1 MSGVIS
7 DNTVRSSGVVAPLS
21 SATLDSSNPATNT
34 NPEAVGTKWI
44 NTTSGQIFIC
54 IRDTTDNN
62 AWVGQADTAIGGGR
76 AVYGGGVGGA
86 DNVIDYYTIITPG
99 NATDFGNLTQAR
111 YYMAACSNGSNGRGV
126 FGPGYKD
133 GAAYNNMDY
142 ITIDTPG
149 DATDFG
155 DFTTGTSYGYG
166 SCSNGT
172 NDRGVFWG
180 GTDGPSLSDKLR
192 NIQYITITN
201 TSGTVDFGDM
211 SNTSSTAYRV
221 GCGAASNG
229 TSERGVVVGGFGGGT
244 TNAAAVNIQDIQY
257 MTISTT
263 GDASIFGDITFGA
276 TRNAAPLSNGTQD
289 RVVYGGGTTTTPAF
303 DPQPAIE
310 YITITSLGDG
320 TDFGD
325 LLSPTSFGPG
335 GGNSNGSG
343 QRGLW
348 QGDGTNTTTY
358 ITINTTGDSLDFGD
372 LTVARNGGG
381 ALSNQVD

>member
-62 AWVGQADTAIGGGR
+62 AWVGQVDTGIGGGR
-76 AVYGGGVGGA
+76 AVFGGGVGGD

-111 YYMAACSNGSNGRGV
+111 YYMAACSNGSTGRGV
-126 FGPGYKD
+126 FGGGYKD
-133 GAAYNNMDY
+133 GGAYNTIDY
-142 ITIDTPG
+142 ITIDTPS

-155 DFTTGTSYGYG
+155 DVSSGTNYGYG

-172 NDRGVFWG
+172 NDRGLFVC
-180 GTDGPSLSDKLR
+180 GTDGPSVSDKLKQI
-192 NIQYITITN
+192 NFITISSASST
-201 TSGTVDFGDM
+201 GDFGDL
-211 SNTSSTAYRV
+211 SNASSTGHRV
-221 GCGAASNG
+221 ACGSASNG
-229 TSERGVVVGGFGGGT
+229 TSERGVVIGGFGGGT
-244 TNAAAVNIQDIQY
+244 KDAASVNIQDIQY
-257 MTISTT
+257 MTISTL

-276 TRNAAPLSNGTQD
+276 TRNASPVSNGIQD

-310 YITITSLGDG
+310 YITVTTLGHRSAY
-320 TDFGD
+320 GD
-325 LLSPTSFGPG
+325 
-335 GGNSNGSG
+335 
-343 QRGLW
+343 
-348 QGDGTNTTTY
+348 
-358 ITINTTGDSLDFGD
+358 
-372 LTVARNGGG
+372 
-381 ALSNQVD
+381 